1 MENNVEFIV
10 TSIVIILTLCALP
23 RGLKIK
29 SLLWKMVLYVALV
42 VANLAVWIVFNNNTM
57 INFVVVCVLFMIY
70 VWMKKRKDNE
80 TDSSNSQL

>member
-29 SLLWKMVLYVALV
+29 GLLWKMVLYGALV

-57 INFVVVCVLFMIY
+57 INFVVVCVLFVIY

>member
-29 SLLWKMVLYVALV
+29 GLLWKMVLYVALV

-57 INFVVVCVLFMIY
+57 INFVIVCVLFMIY

>member
-1 MENNVEFIV
+1 MGNNVEFIV

-29 SLLWKMVLYVALV
+29 GLLWKMVLYVALV
-42 VANLAVWIVFNNNTM
+42 VANLAVCIVFNNNTM

>member
-29 SLLWKMVLYVALV
+29 GLLWKMVLYGALV

>member
-10 TSIVIILTLCALP
+10 TSIVIILTLCAL
-23 RGLKIK
+23 RCGLKIK
-29 SLLWKMVLYVALV
+29 GLLWKMVLYVALV

>member
-29 SLLWKMVLYVALV
+29 GLLWKMVLYIALV
-42 VANLAVWIVFNNNTM
+42 VANMAVWIVFNNNTM

>member
-29 SLLWKMVLYVALV
+29 GLLWKMVLYVALV

-57 INFVVVCVLFMIY
+57 INFAIVCVLFMIY

>member
-29 SLLWKMVLYVALV
+29 GLLWKMVLYVALV

>member
-23 RGLKIK
+23 CGLKIK
-29 SLLWKMVLYVALV
+29 GLLWKMVLYVALV

>member
-10 TSIVIILTLCALP
+10 TSIVIILTLCAL
-23 RGLKIK
+23 RCGLKIK
-29 SLLWKMVLYVALV
+29 SLLWKMVLYIALV

-57 INFVVVCVLFMIY
+57 INFVIVCVLFMIY

>member
-29 SLLWKMVLYVALV
+29 GLLWKMVLYVALV

-57 INFVVVCVLFMIY
+57 INFAIVCVLFVIY

>member
-1 MENNVEFIV
+1 MGNNVEFIV

-29 SLLWKMVLYVALV
+29 GLLWKMVLYVALV

>member
-29 SLLWKMVLYVALV
+29 GLLWKMVLYVALV

-57 INFVVVCVLFMIY
+57 INFVVVCALFMIY

>member
-29 SLLWKMVLYVALV
+29 GLLWKMVLYGALV

-57 INFVVVCVLFMIY
+57 INFAIVCVLFVIY

>member
-23 RGLKIK
+23 LGLRIK
-29 SLLWKMVLYVALV
+29 GLLWKMVLYVALI

-57 INFVVVCVLFMIY
+57 INFAIVCGLFMIY
-70 VWMKKRKDNE
+70 VWMKNRKDNE

>member
-29 SLLWKMVLYVALV
+29 GLLWKMVLYVALV
-42 VANLAVWIVFNNNTM
+42 MANLAVWIVFNNNTM
-57 INFVVVCVLFMIY
+57 INFVVVCVLFVIY

>member
-29 SLLWKMVLYVALV
+29 GLLWKMVLYVALV

-70 VWMKKRKDNE
+70 VWMKKRKDTE

>member
-29 SLLWKMVLYVALV
+29 GLLWKMVLYVALV

-57 INFVVVCVLFMIY
+57 INFVVVCVLFVIY

>member
-29 SLLWKMVLYVALV
+29 GLLWKMVLYVALI

>member
-29 SLLWKMVLYVALV
+29 GLLWKMVLYGALV

-80 TDSSNSQL
+80 TDNSQL

>member
-10 TSIVIILTLCALP
+10 TSMVIILTLCALP

-29 SLLWKMVLYVALV
+29 GLLWKMVLYVALV